1 MLDAQNP
8 GHIAKIY
15 KKQLERERR
24 DSVGIWL
31 SAGSALITVL
41 ILVITNKM
49 TLCLKCDAR
58 AKAGLSLWDLK
69 IPVLHKTN
77 LASKRNFLSA
87 IN

>member
-15 KKQLERERR
+15 KEQLERERR

-58 AKAGLSLWDLK
+58 AKAGLNLWDLK

-77 LASKRNFLSA
+77 LASKRNF
-87 IN
+87 